1 MFIFQVR
8 LSIQNSTSSDVYRL
22 PIGIRTVSWTNTS
35 LLINGKP
42 VYLRGFGRHED
53 AILRG
58 RGFDLVTMTRDYE
71 LLQWVGANSYRT
83 SHYPYSEDVLD
94 TADRLGF
101 MIIDECPSVDTENFS
116 PILLL
121 RHKTSLSELVRRD
134 KNHPSVIMW
143 SLANEPRTQLQGADV
158 YFKQIADHTKA
169 LDPTRPVTI
178 ALARSV
184 QVFVLFV
191 FLFICQRSIFY
202 N

>member
-1 MFIFQVR
+1 
-8 LSIQNSTSSDVYRL
+8 
-22 PIGIRTVSWTNTS
+22 
-35 LLINGKP
+35 
-42 VYLRGFGRHED
+42 
-53 AILRG
+53 
-58 RGFDLVTMTRDYE
+58 
-71 LLQWVGANSYRT
+71 
-83 SHYPYSEDVLD
+83 
-94 TADRLGF
+94 

>member
-1 MFIFQVR
+1 
-8 LSIQNSTSSDVYRL
+8 
-22 PIGIRTVSWTNTS
+22 
-35 LLINGKP
+35 
-42 VYLRGFGRHED
+42 
-53 AILRG
+53 
-58 RGFDLVTMTRDYE
+58 
-71 LLQWVGANSYRT
+71 
-83 SHYPYSEDVLD
+83 
-94 TADRLGF
+94 

-178 ALARSV
+178 AFARSV
-184 QVFVLFV
+184 QVFVPFAYLSKIY
-191 FLFICQRSIFY
+191 FLQLR
-202 N
+202 